1 MPITIGNLIVGKILL
16 DLRPIIN
23 LMPLSMLKRIGDV
36 ELQPTRITLQLV
48 DKLVK
53 HPYGVVEDLLVK
65 VDKLYFRVNF
75 VIIDIEEKVEVP
87 LILGRT
93 FMKTT
98 R

>member
-48 DKLVK
+48 DRLVK

>member
-1 MPITIGNLIVGKILL
+1 
-16 DLRPIIN
+16 
-23 LMPLSMLKRIGDV
+23 MPLSMLKRIGDV

-48 DKLVK
+48 DRLVK

>member
-1 MPITIGNLIVGKILL
+1 
-16 DLRPIIN
+16 
-23 LMPLSMLKRIGDV
+23 MLKRIGDV

-48 DKLVK
+48 DRLVK